1 MAFEAK
7 INVTRVQHVHSGV
20 KIEKGA
26 FNRVQLSAP
35 AIF

>member
-1 MAFEAK
+1 MDLGK
-7 INVTRVQHVHSGV
+7 LNLPMVHHSGV

-26 FNRVQLSAP
+26 FNRVQLSAL